1 MKKPEFDLED
11 ELYKS
16 DLIREKVKDN
26 KYAQK
31 LYAAMC
37 NILWYKK
44 GQKNDW
50 GYSWRRSGELVAGLR
65 AFGENCLDFYCSG
78 NEGNVDLKIE
88 KDLLSL
94 GWKWKLYPE
103 EYK

>member
-37 NILWYKK
+37 NILWYK
-44 GQKNDW
+44 
-50 GYSWRRSGELVAGLR
+50 
-65 AFGENCLDFYCSG
+65 
-78 NEGNVDLKIE
+78 EG
-88 KDLLSL
+88 
-94 GWKWKLYPE
+94 
-103 EYK
+103 